1 MKLAVS
7 NMAWSSEQDEAA
19 YALMKKY
26 GIQGLEI
33 LPTKII
39 PGNPY
44 DHIDE
49 IKAWRKRLT
58 DTYGFQI
65 PSMQSIW
72 YGRTEQIF
80 GTEAER
86 QTLLDYTRKAILF
99 AEAAG
104 CRNLVFG
111 CPRNRAVPAGRKREE
126 GILFFRKIAE
136 YAALHHTVIGMEANP
151 PIYHTNYIN
160 TTAEALELVDQVDR
174 SAFML
179 NFDFGTLVENREDLS
194 VLEGRIAQISHVHIS
209 EPHLKPI
216 CRRTEH
222 ESLCRL
228 LKKAGYQGYLSI
240 EMSAAQDMAAL
251 EEVMAYVAEIA
262 GE

>member
-1 MKLAVS
+1 MKLSIS
-7 NMAWSSEQDEAA
+7 NMAWSAVHNTAA
-19 YALMKKY
+19 YDLMKKY
-26 GIQGLEI
+26 GIKGLEI

-39 PGNPY
+39 PAQPY
-44 DHIDE
+44 DHIE
-49 IKAWRKRLT
+49 KLAEWKESVNA
-58 DTYGFQI
+58 YGFCI

-72 YGRTEQIF
+72 YGRTERIF

-86 QTLLDYTRKAILF
+86 AALTDYTVKAVEF

-111 CPRNRAVPAGRKREE
+111 CPKNRNFPAGADREA
-126 GILFFRKIAE
+126 GISFFREIAE

-151 PIYHTNYIN
+151 PIYQTNYIN
-160 TTAEALELVDQVDR
+160 TTKEALELIDQVDR

-179 NFDFGTLVENREDLS
+179 NFDFGTFLENGEDLS
-194 VLEGRIAQISHVHIS
+194 LLEGRVIQISHVHIS
-209 EPHLKPI
+209 EPYLKPI
-216 CRRTEH
+216 RRRKEH
-222 ESLCRL
+222 ESLCRM
-228 LKKAGYQGYLSI
+228 LKEEGYQGYLSI
-240 EMSAAQDMAAL
+240 EMSEVQDMAAL